1 MAAAAAAAGVAE
13 LIPNHGADE
22 RTTAVARLL
31 VVRELADMLAA
42 GSPRP
47 DQALPLVEKILSMD
61 PAAGAGGGGGSG
73 GGGRRARE
81 SLLLALRTEAVLVN
95 LRAGPAE
102 GGGGGEGEGRRRDWK
117 GFSRALRFFFEP
129 GSTAGLAGAAQRRA
143 ELEQLRQARGLRDA
157 AADAALAR
165 HSAAALE
172 RDLQHFVQRARKRF
186 PPPFLDELYEDV
198 ARGYIPGGSAGAAEE
213 ALPAAMPPQ
222 KRRRTAARP
231 QPSATATVGRGKRRA
246 SEGLSNSQE
255 DDRLDVGDSGE
266 QGDGDGSEGESDEE
280 YAAGLAEDDDEDD
293 EDEDDE
299 DEEDDEE
306 EGGEE
311 EEGEE
316 EEGGKEDG
324 KEEEGGEVRGR
335 PAPPPDSDDL
345 NDDVCRACGAGGT
358 LLLCEG
364 CPASYHLQCA
374 GVRAPPPGDWFCPE
388 CRGLSE
394 ELRPPAAAAAAAE
407 ASVGLSSVRRG
418 GTPEELDDTT
428 HLLFYASQGDVN
440 GLAEVLR
447 RGGDVNLA
455 DYDGRTALHLAAS
468 EGQLPALRLLLA
480 HGAAINPTDRWG
492 STPLSDARHYDHLDA
507 VKLLE
512 AAGGKMGPLSRAP
525 SPPVGQAGAVQGGGL
540 PPPLEYEIDVS
551 ELDFSKSKPVGK
563 VQGAFGEIHVVNWR
577 GTRVAVKTIL
587 STLSSQPQIVKE
599 FREELTLLQKL
610 RHPNI
615 VQFLGAVTQTMPLM
629 IVTEYLPK
637 GDVAEYV
644 RRKGALEAS
653 TAVSFALDIARGM
666 NYLHEHRPDAIVHR
680 DLKPRNLLRDDAGHL
695 KVADFGLGKLLK
707 AKADSI
713 QEVYQM
719 TGETGSY
726 RYMAPEVFRHEAYH
740 KSVDVFSFAI
750 IVQEFFEGKQ
760 AFKFQLPEEIAQAIA
775 FENLRPPFKARTYPP
790 GMKGLLQECWDKDP
804 KRRPTF
810 TQILEQLELM
820 ERKLPPPADVIQQ
833 GCNCT
838 VL

>member
-1 MAAAAAAAGVAE
+1 MDGSWLWVEAVLPYLEHRDTMERQPNSAAAFLRHCQRARREFEWSSPLLLPLPNGRTTRTGGAPAGSAGRLQHCWAAAPLCRGAPVENSSDVVIGASVLKRKRAGAQSGSAAAATCNDLQVQEFRKQTRVEASLLTGLPRNVAAAK
-13 LIPNHGADE
+13 
-22 RTTAVARLL
+22 T
-31 VVRELADMLAA
+31 LAKKTF
-42 GSPRP
+42 
-47 DQALPLVEKILSMD
+47 LVEYVASATAM
-61 PAAGAGGGGGSG
+61 AA
-73 GGGRRARE
+73 
-81 SLLLALRTEAVLVN
+81 N
-95 LRAGPAE
+95 
-102 GGGGGEGEGRRRDWK
+102 GE
-117 GFSRALRFFFEP
+117 
-129 GSTAGLAGAAQRRA
+129 AAQRW
-143 ELEQLRQARGLRDA
+143 
-157 AADAALAR
+157 
-165 HSAAALE
+165 
-172 RDLQHFVQRARKRF
+172 
-186 PPPFLDELYEDV
+186 P
-198 ARGYIPGGSAGAAEE
+198 
-213 ALPAAMPPQ
+213 
-222 KRRRTAARP
+222 
-231 QPSATATVGRGKRRA
+231 
-246 SEGLSNSQE
+246 
-255 DDRLDVGDSGE
+255 
-266 QGDGDGSEGESDEE
+266 
-280 YAAGLAEDDDEDD
+280 
-293 EDEDDE
+293 
-299 DEEDDEE
+299 
-306 EGGEE
+306 
-311 EEGEE
+311 
-316 EEGGKEDG
+316 
-324 KEEEGGEVRGR
+324 
-335 PAPPPDSDDL
+335 
-345 NDDVCRACGAGGT
+345 
-358 LLLCEG
+358 
-364 CPASYHLQCA
+364 
-374 GVRAPPPGDWFCPE
+374 
-388 CRGLSE
+388 
-394 ELRPPAAAAAAAE
+394 AAAE
-407 ASVGLSSVRRG
+407 ASVGLSSGRRG

-428 HLLFYASQGDVN
+428 HLLFYASQGDVD

-525 SPPVGQAGAVQGGGL
+525 SPPVGQGVAVQGGGL

-563 VQGAFGEIHVVNWR
+563 GAFGEIHVVNWR

-790 GMKGLLQECWDKDP
+790 GMKGLLQECWNKDP